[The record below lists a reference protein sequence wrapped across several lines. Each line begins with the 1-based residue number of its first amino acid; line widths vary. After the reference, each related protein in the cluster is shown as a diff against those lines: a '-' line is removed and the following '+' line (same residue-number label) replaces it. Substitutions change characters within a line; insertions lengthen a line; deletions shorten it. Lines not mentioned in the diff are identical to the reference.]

1 MASRTTARI
10 RRTVGVLVVLCF
22 TTGANAQVSDA
33 EPQAASAEVLLY
45 LAEFEADADPVELGE
60 LETEDLRLE
69 SSDAPRL
76 PQRAEQTE
84 VSRDPQ

>member
-22 TTGANAQVSDA
+22 ATDANAQVSDA

-45 LAEFEADADPVELGE
+45 LAEFEADADPVELSE
-60 LETEDLRLE
+60 LETEDLRVE